1 MAIAQH
7 SAPMPSL
14 VRSYDGA
21 IILGYVTFAVVILA
35 AIYFASGGP
44 GFTDSDLSVM
54 AVMP

>member
-1 MAIAQH
+1 MAIAQQ

-21 IILGYVTFAVVILA
+21 ITLGYVTFAVVILA
-35 AIYFASGGP
+35 AIYFASGS
-44 GFTDSDLSVM
+44 FTDSDLSVM